1 MTHSTK
7 TFLLAAI
14 LFLLTASFI
23 YADDNLLLQDKYES
37 VFLLAQK
44 LSSSEQN
51 TDAALEYKRYL
62 FLQRYQSGIHVE
74 ESLLALAR
82 YYESLGDINTALDY
96 QTILC
101 DTIYQNS
108 LKESNS
114 IPQNNEAQY
123 EHSLQKEI
131 TLMQRIISSHADND
145 KTPSL
150 QYNMSIIKLST
161 YAWNR
166 DIPTAVRS
174 CACCC
179 LLLTEAQKYQW
190 QEFRADL
197 QKVNDA
203 LPDLFS
209 QQEKVSLN
217 ILAANAQNF
226 KPKKQMLGG
235 WLSVLPGLGQLYAH
249 HPGDALN
256 AFIIDGG
263 LIAVSGYSLLTLQI
277 VDFASFEMSPLVRF
291 YRGNLYNAQRDVI
304 DYNLRKETNLAAPIN
319 GLLIQKIFSVT
330 VRP

>member
-131 TLMQRIISSHADND
+131 TLMRYRSAGMKICVL
-145 KTPSL
+145 PS
-150 QYNMSIIKLST
+150 
-161 YAWNR
+161 
-166 DIPTAVRS
+166 AVRFPQAPERS
-174 CACCC
+174 MSQIWRRENTGTGIRWTMKRCIR
-179 LLLTEAQKYQW
+179 LLL
-190 QEFRADL
+190 R
-197 QKVNDA
+197 NRR
-203 LPDLFS
+203 
-209 QQEKVSLN
+209 
-217 ILAANAQNF
+217 
-226 KPKKQMLGG
+226 M
-235 WLSVLPGLGQLYAH
+235 
-249 HPGDALN
+249 
-256 AFIIDGG
+256 
-263 LIAVSGYSLLTLQI
+263 
-277 VDFASFEMSPLVRF
+277 
-291 YRGNLYNAQRDVI
+291 
-304 DYNLRKETNLAAPIN
+304 RKAC
-319 GLLIQKIFSVT
+319 
-330 VRP
+330 